1 MNVLK
6 DVQSFFRS
14 SPGEKRV
21 IGRSLFGREIYAI
34 KLGHGAPA
42 GIVQYAMH
50 GREFITSY
58 LAFEHFRRG
67 GVCGSVW
74 FVTLA
79 NPDGAML
86 SAKGLVSAPKE
97 KRAELLAF
105 NGGKSAHPARA
116 RAVRAQ
122 SCGFHVRLRFIAG
135 HGNADA
141 VLSVF
146 VFDVVR
152 VFAHPENGAGI

>member
-67 GVCGSVW
+67 GVCGSDNNHYC
-74 FVTLA
+74 A
-79 NPDGAML
+79 A
-86 SAKGLVSAPKE
+86 
-97 KRAELLAF
+97 
-105 NGGKSAHPARA
+105 
-116 RAVRAQ
+116 
-122 SCGFHVRLRFIAG
+122 
-135 HGNADA
+135 
-141 VLSVF
+141 
-146 VFDVVR
+146 
-152 VFAHPENGAGI
+152 